1 MAVDERLRE
10 LLVLFVIELKIRN
23 ILLSE
28 KSEKTIT
35 AKDVA

>member
-23 ILLSE
+23 LILSE
-28 KSEKTIT
+28 KSNKLFTR
-35 AKDVA
+35 KDVE